1 MYKKIL
7 TMAITLVML
16 FSCIAVASATPEDD
30 LSNYNGFEV
39 KDDALYYKD
48 IYVGLIQEYD
58 DDSFLEMIKA
68 EDPDV
73 IVKAISW
80 GDTEEFDID
89 TAIDNGAEN
98 HVIEFL
104 TLDHMYYSFDKDGK
118 FYLITFNDDGWQEAL
133 DSGAVIGDLDDF
145 CLMNSM

>member
-1 MYKKIL
+1 MFKKIL
-7 TMAITLVML
+7 TITIIILL
-16 FSCIAVASATPEDD
+16 FSCIAMVSATPEDD
-30 LSNYNGFEV
+30 LSDYNGFEV
-39 KDDALYYKD
+39 KGDMLYYKD
-48 IYVGLIQEYD
+48 INVGFIDEYD

-89 TAIDNGAEN
+89 TAIEGGAEN

-104 TLDHMYYSFDKDGK
+104 TLNHMYYSFDKDDK
-118 FYLITFNDDGWQEAL
+118 FYLITFDDDGWQEAL

-145 CLMNSM
+145 CLMNSI